1 MRKILISIGI
11 FMIGFAASC
20 ITFYVMSGEIT
31 SDRLEISTILGILTL
46 YCHSKS
52 NRN

>member
-1 MRKILISIGI
+1 MRKILISIVF

-20 ITFYVMSGEIT
+20 ITFYAMSGEIT
-31 SDRLEISTILGILTL
+31 SDRLVISSILGILAI
-46 YCHSKS
+46 YCHSKI